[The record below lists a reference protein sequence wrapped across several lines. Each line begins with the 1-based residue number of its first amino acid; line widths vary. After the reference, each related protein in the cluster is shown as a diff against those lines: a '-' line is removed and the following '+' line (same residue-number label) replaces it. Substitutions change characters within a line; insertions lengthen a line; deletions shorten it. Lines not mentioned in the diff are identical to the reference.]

1 MRLALE
7 LADAGLLAL
16 PEEGEGA
23 APSPGL
29 AIIDDETVIVGREA
43 AARARLT
50 PRRLHSRFWLEISTE
65 PLGRPIGR
73 RLRTA
78 DLAWSHLDELW
89 RQLGRGVTSV
99 ILALPGDRSKAQLGL
114 ILGVARSAGLPVDG
128 MVDAAVASVLGH
140 NLTSPV
146 LHLDLE
152 LHRTVLTLLEPGPGQ
167 RGVVTNDRV
176 GLSGLRD
183 AWLRMIAGVFLK
195 TTRFDP
201 FHSAAS
207 EHDLYDRLP
216 SILETLRRRPSTT
229 SSLPAESRSFSID
242 LTRDQVVSA
251 TDKPFAEIDELVR
264 SAATAH
270 RSGKLFLTAR
280 AANAPG
286 LADHLAKL
294 TKLDVV
300 ELPLAAAAA
309 GVHQAAPKIV
319 ARGQVL
325 PFVTELGESAT
336 GSVMAAPPASASTSR
351 RPTHVLAGGVAHPLG
366 SEPLWLGSA
375 PAAGDSGVVV
385 GADDNSIR
393 DRHCVIRAG
402 ADGVTVEDLSG
413 GGCALNDQPFGSKA
427 TLNTGDR
434 LRLGVPGV
442 EVLAL
447 RVEN

>member
-65 PLGRPIGR
+65 PLGRPFGR

-207 EHDLYDRLP
+207 EQDLYDRLP
-216 SILETLRRRPSTT
+216 TILHTLRRGPSTAV
-229 SSLPAESRSFSID
+229 SLRAENNVFTVD
-242 LTRDQVVSA
+242 LTRDQ
-251 TDKPFAEIDELVR
+251 IDTLVR
-264 SAATAH
+264 SAMAH
-270 RSGKLFLTAR
+270 RPAALLLTAR
-280 AANAPG
+280 AAGAPG
-286 LADHLAKL
+286 LADRFADL
-294 TKLDVV
+294 TGLEVV
-300 ELPLAAAAA
+300 ELPFAAAAA
-309 GVHQAAPKIV
+309 GAHHAAQRIV
-319 ARGQVL
+319 APGPAL
-325 PFVTELGESAT
+325 PFVTD
-336 GSVMAAPPASASTSR
+336 
-351 RPTHVLAGGVAHPLG
+351 LG
-366 SEPLWLGSA
+366 S
-375 PAAGDSGVVV
+375 
-385 GADDNSIR
+385 
-393 DRHCVIRAG
+393 
-402 ADGVTVEDLSG
+402 
-413 GGCALNDQPFGSKA
+413 
-427 TLNTGDR
+427 
-434 LRLGVPGV
+434 PGV
-442 EVLAL
+442 EVAPVA
-447 RVEN
+447 VEG